1 MLTPS
6 KLPNARPKLQAEVS
20 PARPVSSPRLHA
32 VSSGSQSLRRTV
44 ADRIS
49 KTPPKARFRHDDS
62 QILFAAIDSPPIAA
76 EEIESQLLTDHQKEI
91 KERQNQDAAM
101 FAKLG
106 SSPPSDI
113 RQNSREF
120 PRLILRGSNQSRG
133 EVELDQKISPTLPII
148 DGNLEAFLGSSP
160 TPRSNRNVYAD
171 PPSDNGPPSSPPGLP
186 SLADMFPKQTQPDLP
201 PADAENDL
209 HMNEDQDLKAETL
222 HQTRT
227 FEETDRH
234 IVASDPQEMAP
245 LILDPKAHGMSE
257 EATATAS
264 DAEVHMLSDFDVF
277 VDAPTE
283 PLPDH
288 VLAGGDGN
296 KEQSAFIVP
305 SSPEPPLSS
314 APNDGLRLEG
324 NPPQRKMDGKVE
336 NPPFETEDWTSH
348 ILDSF
353 LSQSSQ
359 YSNDDEQITAQL
371 AVDMER
377 ASSQAEVTRA
387 HLQAKDSTKKRKRR
401 GSAPS
406 GTVKRLRSSS
416 RGQNCQVVIETERP
430 DINKDDYVM
439 VESGSASSSPRR
451 LSPSIEQGR
460 STSLSDPVR
469 VTSDALLLN
478 DGLRGPLQ
486 RLVAQNL
493 SVQPTTPIA
502 SSKQPPPGQGLR
514 SKEQGVEDGIG
525 KETVNRRSARRSRES
540 KNQDQALQGDG
551 QNSLAIQAPRA
562 QRTQTASSQASDVP
576 SPSPRKSAYRRL
588 MDGFRSLLGEVRQV
602 TLRPEEERTVTGV
615 LFESILEV
623 HEAGKRHPRS

>member
-1 MLTPS
+1 MDSHATDNVKATSPPFDFVESQNSQEDRDQERLPTPS
-6 KLPNARPKLQAEVS
+6 KPPNARPKLQAEVS
-20 PARPVSSPRLHA
+20 PARSISSPRRHA
-32 VSSGSQSLRRTV
+32 VSLGSKSLRRTV
-44 ADRIS
+44 ANRIS

-62 QILFAAIDSPPIAA
+62 QILFAAIDSSPIAS
-76 EEIESQLLTDHQKEI
+76 EEIESQLLTDHQKET

-101 FAKLG
+101 FPKLG

-113 RQNSREF
+113 RQNRREF
-120 PRLILRGSNQSRG
+120 PRLILHGSNQSRG

-160 TPRSNRNVYAD
+160 TPRSNRKVFTN
-171 PPSDNGPPSSPPGLP
+171 PPSDDGPPSSPPGLP
-186 SLADMFPKQTQPDLP
+186 SLADIFPKQTQPDLA
-201 PADAENDL
+201 PADAGNDL
-209 HMNEDQDLKAETL
+209 QLNEDQDLKAETL
-222 HQTRT
+222 DQTRT
-227 FEETDRH
+227 FEENDRH
-234 IVASDPQEMAP
+234 IVASDPREMTP
-245 LILDPKAHGMSE
+245 LILDPKEYEMSE

-277 VDAPTE
+277 VDAPAE
-283 PLPDH
+283 SLPDH
-288 VLAGGDGN
+288 VLAGGDDN
-296 KEQSAFIVP
+296 EKESAFIVP

-314 APNDGLRLEG
+314 APNDGLRLAD
-324 NPPQRKMDGKVE
+324 NPPQRKMGEMME
-336 NPPFETEDWTSH
+336 NPPSENEDSTSQ

-359 YSNDDEQITAQL
+359 YSNDDEQISAQL

-377 ASSQAEVTRA
+377 ASSQAEFTRA

-401 GSAPS
+401 GSASS

-416 RGQNCQVVIETERP
+416 RGQNCQVIIETERP
-430 DINKDDYVM
+430 DINKGDYVM
-439 VESGSASSSPRR
+439 VESGSASSSPHRS
-451 LSPSIEQGR
+451 SPSVEQGR
-460 STSLSDPVR
+460 STSLSDPVQ
-469 VTSDALLLN
+469 VAADALPLN
-478 DGLRGPLQ
+478 DGLR
-486 RLVAQNL
+486 
-493 SVQPTTPIA
+493 
-502 SSKQPPPGQGLR
+502 
-514 SKEQGVEDGIG
+514 VEDGTS
-525 KETVNRRSARRSRES
+525 KDTVKRRSARRSREP

-551 QNSLAIQAPRA
+551 QNILAIQAPRA
-562 QRTQTASSQASDVP
+562 QQTPIASSQPSGAS